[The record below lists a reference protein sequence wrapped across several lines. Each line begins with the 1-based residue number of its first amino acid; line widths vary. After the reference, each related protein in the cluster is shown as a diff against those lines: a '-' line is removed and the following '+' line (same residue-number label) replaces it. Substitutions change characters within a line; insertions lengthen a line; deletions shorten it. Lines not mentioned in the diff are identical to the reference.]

1 MLVVAILVVP
11 LTRGSFRRLSQLQ
24 FRHLWLLLVALIV
37 QIVLEYVD
45 FPKDRMEDLGVAILL
60 GSYVL
65 IFGFCWINRKVKGMT
80 HRRSG
85 IACNVLVIALNLGM
99 PTTRELRTVD
109 GHDVYVPIE
118 QTVKH
123 RPEDD
128 DTKLAFL
135 GDVMTLPGSPNQLVL
150 DRRHHHR
157 PRHRRRVL
165 RGEPGARDDAGTRLA
180 GSDAVSGSATVSSS
194 RPRRSSTTSSAA
206 STRVS

>member
-1 MLVVAILVVP
+1 MFFLVVLVVAVLVVP

-24 FRHLWLLLVALIV
+24 FRHLWVLFLALAV
-37 QIVLEYVD
+37 QIALEYVD

-80 HRRSG
+80 VIGVG

-99 PTTRELRTVD
+99 PTTEELRTVD
-109 GHDVYVPIE
+109 GRDVYVPIE

-135 GDVMTLPGSPNQLVL
+135 GDVMTLPGSPNQLFSIGDIIIGLGIV
-150 DRRHHHR
+150 DVCFEASRV
-157 PRHRRRVL
+157 PRRRGQPV
-165 RGEPGARDDAGTRLA
+165 RGG
-180 GSDAVSGSATVSSS
+180 GSDAVSG
-194 RPRRSSTTSSAA
+194 
-206 STRVS
+206 

>member
-1 MLVVAILVVP
+1 MFFLVVLVVAVLVVP

-24 FRHLWLLLVALIV
+24 FRHLWVLFLALAV
-37 QIVLEYVD
+37 QIALEYVD

-80 HRRSG
+80 VIGVG

-99 PTTRELRTVD
+99 PTTEELRTVD
-109 GHDVYVPIE
+109 GRDVYVPIE

-135 GDVMTLPGSPNQLVL
+135 GDVMTLPGSPNQLFSIGDNIIGLGIV
-150 DRRHHHR
+150 DVCFEASRV
-157 PRHRRRVL
+157 PRRRGQPV
-165 RGEPGARDDAGTRLA
+165 RGG
-180 GSDAVSGSATVSSS
+180 GSDAVSG
-194 RPRRSSTTSSAA
+194 
-206 STRVS
+206 

>member
-1 MLVVAILVVP
+1 MFFLVVLVVAILVVP

-24 FRHLWLLLVALIV
+24 FRHLWVLFLALGV
-37 QIVLEYVD
+37 QIALEYVD

-60 GSYVL
+60 GSYGL

-80 HRRSG
+80 LIGAG

-99 PTTRELRTVD
+99 PTTEELRTVD
-109 GHDVYVPIE
+109 GREVYVPIE

-135 GDVMTLPGSPNQLVL
+135 GDVMTLPGSPNQLFSIGDIIIGLGIV
-150 DRRHHHR
+150 DVCFEASRV
-157 PRHRRRVL
+157 PRRRGQPV
-165 RGEPGARDDAGTRLA
+165 RGS
-180 GSDAVSGSATVSSS
+180 GSDVVSS
-194 RPRRSSTTSSAA
+194 
-206 STRVS
+206 